1 MSHKQNLKPVHLHK
15 LQICVCGCPCKPL
28 PKLTWRWWTVW
39 QVHLSAPAHAISCRT
54 YSSKKGCKH
63 VQHLH
68 STKCVN
74 TYSYSWIL
82 HVDLTW
88 NGKLIFFYIFEKDT
102 GMCLLQQCHLA
113 RTSPEELGVFRNV
126 DMATGSS
133 LTRAPLLV
141 SSTAE
146 NRFGTG
152 LP

>member
-88 NGKLIFFYIFEKDT
+88 NGKLKHER
-102 GMCLLQQCHLA
+102 CRLLAFPLA
-113 RTSPEELGVFRNV
+113 F
-126 DMATGSS
+126 
-133 LTRAPLLV
+133 LLV
-141 SSTAE
+141 QKVFFLHIWETLACAYCNNVTLLGQAQRNWE
-146 NRFGTG
+146 CLGMLTWQQG

>member
-1 MSHKQNLKPVHLHK
+1 MQTACL
-15 LQICVCGCPCKPL
+15 PL
-28 PKLTWRWWTVW
+28 
-39 QVHLSAPAHAISCRT
+39 SF
-54 YSSKKGCKH
+54 
-63 VQHLH
+63 
-68 STKCVN
+68 STGSEGFSFVFF
-74 TYSYSWIL
+74 
-82 HVDLTW
+82 V
-88 NGKLIFFYIFEKDT
+88 FYIFEKDT

-141 SSTAE
+141 SSTPK

>member
-1 MSHKQNLKPVHLHK
+1 MQTACL
-15 LQICVCGCPCKPL
+15 PL
-28 PKLTWRWWTVW
+28 
-39 QVHLSAPAHAISCRT
+39 SF
-54 YSSKKGCKH
+54 
-63 VQHLH
+63 
-68 STKCVN
+68 STG
-74 TYSYSWIL
+74 SE
-82 HVDLTW
+82 
-88 NGKLIFFYIFEKDT
+88 GFFFFYIFEKDT

-141 SSTAE
+141 SSTPK

>member
-1 MSHKQNLKPVHLHK
+1 MKDAD
-15 LQICVCGCPCKPL
+15 CL
-28 PKLTWRWWTVW
+28 PSPQLFYWFR
-39 QVHLSAPAHAISCRT
+39 RFFFF
-54 YSSKKGCKH
+54 
-63 VQHLH
+63 
-68 STKCVN
+68 
-74 TYSYSWIL
+74 
-82 HVDLTW
+82 
-88 NGKLIFFYIFEKDT
+88 FFYIFEKDT

-141 SSTAE
+141 SSTPE